1 MAAKAPDFKPGETL
15 PGTKYRVVKQIG
27 AGGMGVVY
35 QVVKPP
41 EIQGVL
47 KLMSTDL
54 TSVPELR
61 TRFLDE
67 VRVLAQLDHPNIVK
81 VFDYDTLPDKTPFYV
96 MELLHGRTVRDVLA
110 TMGTL
115 PPRVAFEVTRQL
127 CEALHCAHTHDIPVV
142 HRDIKPENIFLHAP
156 RHGEP
161 VVKLIDFGVV
171 AVADR
176 EHDGTFVGTWK
187 YAAPEQIRGE
197 RATPATDL
205 YAVGLVLYEMLC
217 GIGPF
222 EHLESGTLVSQ
233 AHLKEIPAPVSKFA
247 PWVPPSIVELIASA
261 LAKEPRQRPRDAYAF
276 AERLYELEWANDGKD
291 PNDHTAEGPLS
302 RILSTASG
310 AKPSS
315 KNMALAPPRDR
326 LGNVPI
332 IGVPV
337 EARHGGPTIKG
348 VGGQGNES
356 TMPDE
361 DALLAGLVGRPDE
374 RPRSKKERESD
385 RSLDDGEQIVIRP
398 GAGGEVELAAT
409 PRVPRVVG
417 RADVRPRVEI
427 PTMDAQPGARSAEGE
442 HSGGWG
448 MKAPSVPRLG
458 AALAIPGPAN
468 TDPSDA
474 FSEGTTKKLSARG
487 VDTDTFA
494 TQESDTERATK
505 RSGRLAL
512 PIALA
517 VTALVGSASFAV
529 YRARMTATAT
539 PPPPSNELSAVTAKA
554 TAEPLP
560 PATVTPTPNVPPS
573 DPVPS
578 SPSAPV
584 SASPSTAPA
593 PKLPT
598 SLKVPHPPSKGTGNA
613 ASSLG
618 STSPVPPTV
627 TTPAKAPEV
636 PAKTPPSSSKPD
648 ESFLRKL

>member
-1 MAAKAPDFKPGETL
+1 MAAKAPDFKPGDML
-15 PGTKYRVVKQIG
+15 PGTKYRIVKQIG

-47 KLMSTDL
+47 KLMSSDL
-54 TSVPELR
+54 TSVPEFR

-115 PPRVAFEVTRQL
+115 PPRVAFEITRQL

-176 EHDGTFVGTWK
+176 EHDGAFVGTWK

-197 RATPATDL
+197 RATAATDL

-222 EHLESGTLVSQ
+222 EHLDSGTLVSQ
-233 AHLKEIPAPVSKFA
+233 AHLREIPPPVSKFA
-247 PWVPPSIVELIASA
+247 AWVPPSIVELIASA

-302 RILSTASG
+302 RILSTVGG

-315 KNMALAPPRDR
+315 KNMVAAPPRDR
-326 LGNVPI
+326 LGNVPL

-348 VGGQGNES
+348 VGGQGSEA
-356 TMPDE
+356 TLPDE
-361 DALLAGLVGRPDE
+361 DALLAGLVGRPDA

-385 RSLDDGEQIVIRP
+385 RSLDDNEKIVIRP
-398 GAGGEVELAAT
+398 GAAGEVELAAT
-409 PRVPRVVG
+409 PRVPVVG

-427 PTMDAQPGARSAEGE
+427 PTQAAE
-442 HSGGWG
+442 
-448 MKAPSVPRLG
+448 PSVPRLG
-458 AALAIPGPAN
+458 VAHAVPGPQH
-468 TDPSDA
+468 TDPSDS
-474 FSEGTTKKLSARG
+474 FSDGTTNKLSGRSAPRTI
-487 VDTDTFA
+487 DTDTFA
-494 TQESDTERATK
+494 TQESDARRAPK
-505 RSGRLAL
+505 RSGRLVL

-517 VTALVGSASFAV
+517 LTALVGSASVVV
-529 YRARMTATAT
+529 YRARTTAMKGAPPPNEMTAT
-539 PPPPSNELSAVTAKA
+539 TAKA
-554 TAEPLP
+554 TAEPVLVVPATTAATSVLPPQPVPSVSASVVSPVLPPKLPATIKVPHQASKGPSTAAPSLGSMPPVPP
-560 PATVTPTPNVPPS
+560 PATV
-573 DPVPS
+573 
-578 SPSAPV
+578 
-584 SASPSTAPA
+584 PA
-593 PKLPT
+593 PP
-598 SLKVPHPPSKGTGNA
+598 
-613 ASSLG
+613 
-618 STSPVPPTV
+618 
-627 TTPAKAPEV
+627 PEV
-636 PAKTPPSSSKPD
+636 PTKPAPASSKPD
-648 ESFLRKL
+648 ETFLRKL